1 MGGSIHILINFLR
14 KLVQGRSLIKNL
26 VVRDL
31 RQRYVG
37 SFVGLAWS
45 VVHPIVLLVSY
56 TFVFSVIFHVKLGTE
71 TGGTNF
77 PVFLFAGILP
87 WLTFQDTVTRSSTTI
102 LENSGLITKTL
113 FPSEFLPLAILVS
126 NLANH
131 LIGLAVLLVVTIGF
145 FHKWSWV
152 LLLVPFI
159 LLLLFLFT
167 LGFSWLVS
175 SLNVFLR
182 DTAQLLGILLT
193 FWFWF
198 TPIFFTERFMPGPL
212 RFALRVN
219 PLAHIVSA
227 YRDCILHGQVPSA
240 STWLWMSGLAGIM
253 FLTGALFFRY
263 TKRAFAD
270 VL

>member
-1 MGGSIHILINFLR
+1 MRASVEILANFLR

-37 SFVGLAWS
+37 SLVGLAWS
-45 VVHPIVLLVSY
+45 IVHPVVLLVSY
-56 TFVFSVIFHVKLGTE
+56 TFVFSVIFRVKLGAE

-87 WLTFQDTVTRSSTTI
+87 WLTFQDTVTRSATTV
-102 LENSGLITKTL
+102 LENSSLITKTL
-113 FPSEFLPLAILVS
+113 FPSEFLPLAILLS

-131 LIGLAVLLVVTIGF
+131 LIGLAVLLAVVIGL
-145 FHKWSWV
+145 FHKLSWA
-152 LLLVPFI
+152 LLLLPAVLFF
-159 LLLLFLFT
+159 LFLFT

-182 DTAQLLGILLT
+182 DTAQLLGIILT

-198 TPIFFTERFMPGPL
+198 TPIFFTERLMPGPL
-212 RFALRVN
+212 QFALRIN
-219 PLAHIVSA
+219 PLAHVVTA
-227 YRDCILHGQVPSA
+227 YRDCILHGQVPA
-240 STWLWMSGLAGIM
+240 AATWVWLAALAGTM
-253 FLTGALFFRY
+253 FITGALFFRY

>member
-1 MGGSIHILINFLR
+1 MRGSGQILANFLR
-14 KLVQGRSLIKNL
+14 KLVQGRSLLKNL
-26 VVRDL
+26 VLRDL

-45 VVHPIVLLVSY
+45 IVHPVVLLASY
-56 TFVFSVIFHVKLGTE
+56 TFVFSIIFRIKLGAE

-87 WLTFQDTVTRSSTTI
+87 WLTFQDTVTRSATTV

-113 FPSEFLPLAILVS
+113 FPSEFLPLAILLS

-131 LIGLAVLLVVTIGF
+131 LIGLAVLLIVVIAF
-145 FHKWSWV
+145 FHKLSWA
-152 LLLVPFI
+152 LLLVPAVLFF
-159 LLLLFLFT
+159 LFLFT
-167 LGFSWLVS
+167 LGFSWLIA

-198 TPIFFTERFMPGPL
+198 TPIFFTERLMPAPL
-212 RFALRVN
+212 RFAVLLN

-227 YRDCILHGQVPSA
+227 YRDCILQEQVPA
-240 STWLWMSGLAGIM
+240 AHTWLWMAALAGAM
-253 FLTGALFFRY
+253 FITGALFFRY